1 MLTAVGL
8 GPGDAELLTLK
19 AVRLLQEADTVF
31 VPGGIAYDL
40 VKPYCENIVTLDFP
54 MTRDEAEISRCME
67 ENAEKILPAAKNG
80 SAVFGLI
87 GDPNYYS
94 TFSRLAEAVRR
105 LDSSVVVE
113 TIPGISSITAVAS
126 HAKIPVNSAF
136 LVTDGP
142 AEPATKIVMK
152 VTRPQEKKAE
162 LEAEGYTDFTVVER
176 MYMEGEAVYREEIPE
191 KTHYF
196 CIMIARKV

>member
-8 GPGDAELLTLK
+8 GPGDPELLTLK

-31 VPGGIAYDL
+31 VPGGIAFDL
-40 VKPYCENIVTLDFP
+40 VKPYCKNIVTLDFP

-67 ENAEKILPAAKNG
+67 ENAVKILPSAREG

-105 LDSSVVVE
+105 LDASVSVE

-126 HAKIPVNSAF
+126 HAKIPVNGAF
-136 LVTDGP
+136 MVTDGP
-142 AEPATKIVMK
+142 ATPSTKIVMK
-152 VTRPQEKKAE
+152 VTRPREKKAA

-176 MYMEGEAVYREEIPE
+176 MYMEGEAVYREELPE

-196 CIMIARKV
+196 CIMIARKT

>member
-31 VPGGIAYDL
+31 VPGGIAFDL
-40 VKPYCENIVTLDFP
+40 VKPYCKNIVTLDFP

-67 ENAEKILPAAKNG
+67 ANAVKILPVAKSGN
-80 SAVFGLI
+80 AVFGLI

-94 TFSRLAEAVRR
+94 TFSRLAEAVRN
-105 LDSSVVVE
+105 LSPDIEVE
-113 TIPGISSITAVAS
+113 TVPGISSITAVAS
-126 HAKIPVNSAF
+126 HAKIPVNGAF
-136 LVTDGP
+136 IVTDGP
-142 AEPATKIVMK
+142 VEPSTKIVMK
-152 VTRPQEKKAE
+152 VVRPLEKKAA
-162 LEAEGYTDFTVVER
+162 LEEEGYNDFTVVER
-176 MYMEGEAVYREEIPE
+176 MYMEGETVYQGELPE

-196 CIMIARKV
+196 SIMIARKK

>member
-31 VPGGIAYDL
+31 VPGGIAFDL
-40 VKPYCENIVTLDFP
+40 VKPYCKNIVTLDFP
-54 MTRDEAEISRCME
+54 MTRDEEEISRCME
-67 ENAEKILPAAKNG
+67 TNAEKILPAAKSG
-80 SAVFGLI
+80 KAVFGLI

-94 TFSRLAEAVRR
+94 TFSRLAEAVKRR
-105 LDSSVVVE
+105 SPEITVE

-126 HAKIPVNSAF
+126 HAKIPVNGAF
-136 LVTDGP
+136 MVTDGP
-142 AEPATKIVMK
+142 DRPATKIVMK
-152 VTRPQEKKAE
+152 VTRPQEKRVALME
-162 LEAEGYTDFTVVER
+162 EGYTDFTVVER
-176 MYMEGEAVYREEIPE
+176 MYMEGEAVYRGELPE

-196 CIMIARKV
+196 SIMIARKT

>member
-105 LDSSVVVE
+105 L
-113 TIPGISSITAVAS
+113 IRLLLWRLFPAS
-126 HAKIPVNSAF
+126 APS
-136 LVTDGP
+136 LRLP
-142 AEPATKIVMK
+142 
-152 VTRPQEKKAE
+152 
-162 LEAEGYTDFTVVER
+162 R
-176 MYMEGEAVYREEIPE
+176 MQR
-191 KTHYF
+191 F
-196 CIMIARKV
+196 R